1 MRRSRYEYG
10 RILHGRLR
18 LAKNRCRKKRREV
31 ERSWE
36 VSDAVAE
43 DCKRHI
49 AEPVAPVVTAV
60 LVPVLMLVP
69 VAAVVDRK
77 ENKRTFDFQCA
88 LSVI

>member
-1 MRRSRYEYG
+1 M
-10 RILHGRLR
+10 
-18 LAKNRCRKKRREV
+18 
-31 ERSWE
+31 
-36 VSDAVAE
+36 SDAVAE